1 MIEKLFPRALN
12 SSSDNRLK
20 KKTEMNDAYN
30 VVVTE
35 DFNDFNASTSTGNE
49 GVLKPVKGNVNQ
61 DGVPANL
68 FEGQANRR
76 VLGSVSDA
84 RTGVVYFFVFSERPS
99 EMGVYA
105 YDTTDYLGSGNYVYV
120 PVFRTPEFNFQ
131 EDSVVQGDVVHVS
144 GDGGEFR
151 PILYFTDNVNEP
163 RKLDVLRARAGV
175 DYADNSIHQKDFI
188 TACPKA
194 PMNPITFEF
203 ATDSDRRISDF
214 RRVPGFQFAY
224 QCIYISG
231 EESAISTYSDI
242 AVPPA
247 YLNQGSASSA
257 SLFLDNVCNLT
268 IPALTSGVFNHTE
281 EIESIRILVR
291 KGNAGAFFVV
301 DEIPRGTAGTA
312 SFYSF
317 YNDQVLTGVTTEE
330 EQKQFDSLP
339 RVAQAL
345 SVVENRL
352 FYGNYVEGYDETTV
366 DANLTVSYLD
376 RPENFFDV
384 DISVTPKILP
394 KAPIESLDNSTL
406 IPNSDAGVVN
416 RTAGYQIDTSGL
428 EDTMPADTVISFQI
442 EITPGG
448 NFDLYDSTES
458 YHAGRRV
465 GFSTANSQVPIHT
478 TFANTY
484 GQVFGGQTIRSFA
497 LFGNNAGVNQPSVR
511 WKTTEGDEDGADV
524 KAVYGTSAANA
535 FKLKKSNLT
544 FSVTLRT
551 EQALSDAPNQIRDAI
566 CAAFDESKTLD
577 SSFSI
582 LAIEDEFTYTY
593 NLGFEDPDGSD
604 PDTAVL
610 SGFVT
615 STTGMDMNSASD
627 REKSKLIVAVG
638 NNTGNGISE
647 GGLPAVENYKAPCGY
662 FVVNQA
668 TVQFRLRQLSAL
680 TQGSIQ
686 SAFLAPEISG
696 LSGVDVRTCIPV
708 FGNMRDDALQ
718 DIRVT
723 KPHELYAWRVFS
735 KEYLSANEV
744 SGEFTQD
751 NEHTRG
757 SYLFKGT
764 GNTLLQGQLQ
774 ARRKALGYLDFESDA
789 DLYVTNELIREGIFD
804 DTPPIGSLDAIGV
817 SLMDGEGTFRV
828 KRKNSTST
836 LNDAVGSIN
845 VNTNFTTNIE
855 SASRGYGF
863 TTCFTGIAVHID
875 DMLAGGSESSTGN
888 GYPYSDQGEL
898 ELNVNVSLGLL
909 AGNIN
914 KVTLST
920 NPETMELGLFEQST
934 ANSLAFKE
942 GDLEEVLRLEA
953 ITNAFA
959 DQSDLSGSYRTFK
972 TYANHDFGVVYYD
985 ERGRPGNVNRI
996 GSAYVEGYSNQ
1007 ERGEPLRGRAE
1018 VNVEF
1023 LSDPPTW
1030 AHHYQ
1035 IVYAGN
1041 SSVRDFIQY
1050 SAGGA
1055 YYSVDSEEGTE
1066 NNIYVSLNYLQSNAD
1081 VSYSGSFG
1089 AVAADGTQNLY
1100 VYSPG
1105 DLLRVI
1111 SYNTTAETVIYPNA
1125 HLFEVVDV
1133 VDLGSDVDEN
1143 PLVSSGDVPDH
1154 LQGQFVVVKDQP
1166 TLNGFSFNSVVD
1178 GGNEEQSSFNF
1189 WNNRCIIEI
1198 SSPKSSADP
1207 EDRVYHEIGEVYNV
1221 GRNGLGVYHQT
1232 PSVTLRNGDV
1242 WWRRVAVNIADY
1254 DVANDQFLN
1263 LIQPDDG
1270 GVSESRFRNY
1280 YLESSTFND
1289 TFPGN
1294 NVNGFGK
1301 RKFISSRS
1309 NEVRRFSSVT
1319 YSDRNDYSSSRIRYT
1334 SFNPYNAPFKDLPN
1348 EHGNINVLL
1357 NFSDSL
1363 FVVQED
1369 KASAVPV
1376 SRTVLSDA
1384 LGQDTLIGSDKIL
1397 GNQKFYAGSYG
1408 SDNNPE
1414 SVIKVEN
1421 NIYFAHKS
1429 KGEVYRF
1436 NPSNGIDVISR
1447 KGMNSFFRDA
1457 FQDAILGAGAV
1468 RVVSGYDPLK
1478 DEYLITIS
1486 NFPALTQPSVSL
1498 YTQPNVALLGPPVV
1512 PTGDGTGGGTGGGDN
1527 TGGEINIGGDFVNDI
1542 VVPINDFVDE
1552 LAEPSPGSENVQQL
1566 KEDIELVIEGSGL
1579 GTANVNSHLVGL
1591 PEIIFDPVTFATSV
1605 LATIDMSSFIP
1616 QSVAD
1621 ALGDLDLSISPT
1633 SSASQGTYI
1642 SSQNIIQG
1650 YPTVISGLPTDF
1662 VPSSWGAAGG
1672 LTSPSVY
1679 PDFIQES
1686 GVVVGQDGKI
1696 TLREALETIL
1706 YRQTDLVALQVAGYK
1721 GAEDGISSLD
1731 AQIDVLLAEV
1741 DTVID
1746 AADLGSDPNVAVLR
1760 TEAGI
1765 ARDVLTNHLE
1775 NVLKHN
1781 TPIVLDVIDDSI
1793 PSTYNGF
1800 GVFDVTEY
1808 PINDAVNLNALDT
1821 LKRLVVNLNDSLGAL
1836 LNFQSVDLSQPLSR
1850 LIDSNASLRDQV
1862 EILTDQIQELSISTD
1877 TATLNTTLIEGVN
1890 TSQLNTQTISNL
1902 SGNDGLL
1909 TSNDVVRNLSAEVEF
1924 IVTNVIQNAVDTAL
1938 ENTDNSESI
1947 TEDAAKKITARVIR
1961 EVFKAAGL
1969 DKNPATQFNDPA
1981 SFYQIHRVDERII
1994 ENTDDTSVINQL
2006 ATIIN
2011 PFDTNTDGFINT
2023 TDFFSNINSIDEVY
2037 GRDTFSA
2044 ASGTQGQAFAEL
2056 ISAPASEAYALHVSH
2071 VQSGKTIGL
2080 EPATEDEILRVWFYY
2095 NREIPEDMAGNPTFT
2110 TLSIFVQYLGL
2121 EGAAIQ
2127 QQGVVDKIANV
2138 EGAPQAGSYFSGVAP
2153 QSAFGASVPTLNI
2166 SSNETNQIVSNVL
2179 NDYLNNG

>member
-1 MIEKLFPRALN
+1 MIDKILPRVLN

-35 DFNDFNASTSTGNE
+35 DFDDFNGSTSTGNE
-49 GVLKPVKGNVNQ
+49 GVIKPVKGNVSQ
-61 DGVPANL
+61 AGVPDNL
-68 FEGQANRR
+68 FTDQANRR

-131 EDSVVQGDVVHVS
+131 EDSVVQGDIVHVS

-163 RKLDVLRARAGV
+163 RRLDVLRARAGV

-268 IPALTSGVFNHTE
+268 IPAVSGGVFNYTE

-291 KGNAGAFFVV
+291 KGNTGAFFVV
-301 DEIPRGTAGTA
+301 DEVPRGTAGTA
-312 SFYSF
+312 AFYSF
-317 YNDQVLTGVTTEE
+317 YNDQVLTGITTEE

-366 DANLTVSYLD
+366 DASLSVSYVD

-394 KAPIESLDNSTL
+394 KAPIDSLSSSTL
-406 IPNSDAGVVN
+406 IPNSGVGVVN

-428 EDTMPADTVISFQI
+428 DEAMPADTVISFQL

-448 NFDLYDSTES
+448 NFELYDSTES

-465 GFSTANSQVPIHT
+465 GFASDSTPPVPMNTVVNTSPAVGSTFT
-478 TFANTY
+478 T
-484 GQVFGGQTIRSFA
+484 SLP
-497 LFGNNAGVNQPSVR
+497 LFGSNAGVNQSSVR
-511 WKTTEGDEDGADV
+511 WITTEGDEIGEDV

-535 FKLKKSNLT
+535 FKLKKNNLT

-551 EQALSDAPNQIRDAI
+551 EQALTDAPNQIRDAI
-566 CAAFDESKTLD
+566 CAAFDESKPLDTTL
-577 SSFSI
+577 FSI
-582 LAIEDEFTYTY
+582 LALDDVFTYTY
-593 NLGFEDPDGSD
+593 NLGFEDPDGLN

-615 STTGMDMNSASD
+615 ESTGMDMLSAAD

-638 NNTGNGISE
+638 NNTNNAISNST
-647 GGLPAVENYKAPCGY
+647 GFGSIENFKAPCGY

-680 TQGSIQ
+680 TQGNIQ
-686 SAFLAPEISG
+686 SGFLVPEISG

-708 FGNMRDDALQ
+708 FGNMRGDSLEGDALGGRA
-718 DIRVT
+718 IN
-723 KPHELYAWRVFS
+723 PHELYAWRVFS
-735 KEYLSANEV
+735 KEYLSLNEV
-744 SGEFTQD
+744 SGIFSQD
-751 NEHTRG
+751 DEHTRG
-757 SYLFKGT
+757 SYLFKNT
-764 GNTLLQGQLQ
+764 GNSLLQGQLQ
-774 ARRKALGYLDFESDA
+774 ARRKALGYLEFTSPE
-789 DLYVTNELIREGIFD
+789 DLYITNELIREAF
-804 DTPPIGSLDAIGV
+804 PNESIGNVDAIGV

-828 KRKNSTST
+828 KRKSSSITV
-836 LNDAVGSIN
+836 NDNLGTIN
-845 VNTNFTTNIE
+845 VNTNFTGSIE

-875 DMLAGGSESSTGN
+875 DMSQGGTSATTGN
-888 GYPYSDQGEL
+888 GFPYSFYGEL
-898 ELNVNVSLGLL
+898 ELSVGVNLGLL

-920 NPETMELGLFEQST
+920 NPETMELGLFEQGS
-934 ANSLAFKE
+934 NAFSIKE
-942 GDLEEVLRLEA
+942 TDPEQLLQLES

-985 ERGRPGNVNRI
+985 ERGRPGNVNRL

-1023 LSDPPTW
+1023 QSDPPPW

-1041 SSVRDFIQY
+1041 SSVRDFTQY

-1055 YYSVDSEEGTE
+1055 YYSVGTEAGTE

-1111 SYNTTAETVIYPNA
+1111 SYNTTQETVIYPNA

-1133 VDLGSDVDEN
+1133 VNLGSSVDEN
-1143 PLVSSGDVPDH
+1143 PLVSTGDVPNH
-1154 LQGQFVVVKDQP
+1154 LQGQFVVIKDQP
-1166 TLNGFSFNSVVD
+1166 TINGFSFNSVVA
-1178 GGNEEQSSFNF
+1178 GGNLPESSQHL

-1221 GRNGLGVYHQT
+1221 GRNALGVYHQT
-1232 PSVTLRNGDV
+1232 PNVTLRNGDV

-1254 DVANDQFLN
+1254 DAANNQFLN
-1263 LIQPDDG
+1263 LIRPDDDDDE
-1270 GVSESRFRNY
+1270 VSESRFRNY
-1280 YLESSTFND
+1280 YLETSTFND
-1289 TFPGN
+1289 TFPGTD
-1294 NVNGFGK
+1294 VNGFGK

-1319 YSDRNDYSSSRIRYT
+1319 YSDQNDYSSSRIRYT

-1363 FVVQED
+1363 FVVQQD

-1397 GNQKFYAGSYG
+1397 GNQKFFAGSYG

-1421 NIYFAHKS
+1421 SIYFAHKS

-1436 NPSNGIDVISR
+1436 NPSNGIEVISR
-1447 KGMNSFFRDA
+1447 KGMNAFFRDA
-1457 FQDAILGAGAV
+1457 FQDAITEGGAI

-1486 NFPALTQPSVSL
+1486 NFPALSQPNVSP

-1512 PTGDGTGGGTGGGDN
+1512 PTGDGTGTGGGGDP
-1527 TGGEINIGGDFVNDI
+1527 TGGEINVGGDFVADI
-1542 VVPINDFVDE
+1542 VEPIYDFVDE
-1552 LAEPSPGSENVQQL
+1552 LIDPSPGAEQVVQL
-1566 KEDIELVIEGSGL
+1566 KADIDSAIEA
-1579 GTANVNSHLVGL
+1579 TTN
-1591 PEIIFDPVTFATSV
+1591 ITSV
-1605 LATIDMSSFIP
+1605 TPYQIAGSLDFSFGPGGLNATVNIDMSSLIP
-1616 QSVAD
+1616 QSVANT
-1621 ALGDLDLSISPT
+1621 LGDLNLSISRI
-1633 SSASQGTYI
+1633 SGNSAGTYI
-1642 SSQNIIQG
+1642 ASENIIQG
-1650 YPTVISGLPTDF
+1650 YPTILAGEPLAFEPDVFGP
-1662 VPSSWGAAGG
+1662 GGG
-1672 LTSPSVY
+1672 LFSPEAY
-1679 PDFIQES
+1679 PSFIQDS
-1686 GVVVGQDGKI
+1686 GVIEGQDGNGV
-1696 TLREALETIL
+1696 TMREALETIL
-1706 YRQTDLVALQVAGYK
+1706 YRQTDLIALQIGGYK

-1731 AQIDVLLAEV
+1731 DQIDVLLAEV
-1741 DTVID
+1741 DTAIA
-1746 AADLGSDPNVAVLR
+1746 AADLGSEPNVAVLR
-1760 TEAGI
+1760 SEAGI
-1765 ARDVLTNHLE
+1765 ARDALTDHLV
-1775 NVLKHN
+1775 NVLNHK
-1781 TPIVLDVIDDSI
+1781 TPFTIEAIDPDI
-1793 PSTYNGF
+1793 PSSYNGF
-1800 GVFDVTEY
+1800 GVFDASEY
-1808 PINDAVNLNALDT
+1808 PITDAVNLNALDA
-1821 LKRLVVNLNDSLGAL
+1821 LKRLVINLNDSLGAL
-1836 LNFQSVDLSQPLSR
+1836 LSFESVDLSQPLAR
-1850 LIDSNASLRDQV
+1850 LIDSNSSLRSQV
-1862 EILTDQIQELSISTD
+1862 EVLTDQIQELSISTD
-1877 TATLNTTLIEGVN
+1877 TPTLNTTLIENVN
-1890 TSQLNTQTISNL
+1890 TNQLNTQTLSNL

-1909 TSNDVVRNLSAEVEF
+1909 TSNDVVRNLSTEIEF
-1924 IVTNVIQNAVDTAL
+1924 IIQNTLNSLVSDAVDNALDGVPEINTESVTA
-1938 ENTDNSESI
+1938 
-1947 TEDAAKKITARVIR
+1947 ITADVIR
-1961 EVFKAAGL
+1961 EILKAAGL
-1969 DKNPATQFNDPA
+1969 
-1981 SFYQIHRVDERII
+1981 
-1994 ENTDDTSVINQL
+1994 
-2006 ATIIN
+2006 
-2011 PFDTNTDGFINT
+2011 TDGGVNEAAFETSLIPLRNT
-2023 TDFFSNINSIDEVY
+2023 NDLS
-2037 GRDTFSA
+2037 
-2044 ASGTQGQAFAEL
+2044 L
-2056 ISAPASEAYALHVSH
+2056 ISRIGTIVDPFETNLDGIYTTADQLEILASSEILGTPLQETQPALSGRAVATFISSSALDAYNIYSGHVSE
-2071 VQSGKTIGL
+2071 GL
-2080 EPATEDEILRVWFYY
+2080 AREGATERNVNAAWWFY
-2095 NREIPEDMAGNPTFT
+2095 NREVPAAAESLPFFNEIEGENPNLIEAQALAAASEIVGTGAG
-2110 TLSIFVQYLGL
+2110 
-2121 EGAAIQ
+2121 A
-2127 QQGVVDKIANV
+2127 
-2138 EGAPQAGSYFSGVAP
+2138 YFSAFAP
-2153 QSAFGASVPTLNI
+2153 AFPFGQPNPVLNVPT
-2166 SSNETNQIVSNVL
+2166 SVTNQIISDSIN
-2179 NDYLNNG
+2179 NYLS

>member
-1 MIEKLFPRALN
+1 MIDKILPRVLN

-35 DFNDFNASTSTGNE
+35 DFDDFNGSTSTGNE
-49 GVLKPVKGNVNQ
+49 GVLKPVKGNVSQ
-61 DGVPANL
+61 AGVPDNL
-68 FEGQANRR
+68 FTDQASRR

-131 EDSVVQGDVVHVS
+131 EDSVVQGDIVHVS

-163 RKLDVLRARAGV
+163 RRLDVLRARAGV

-268 IPALTSGVFNHTE
+268 IPAVSGGVFNYTE

-291 KGNAGAFFVV
+291 KGNTGAFFVV
-301 DEIPRGTAGTA
+301 DEVPRGTAGTA
-312 SFYSF
+312 AFYSF
-317 YNDQVLTGVTTEE
+317 YNDQVLTGITTEE

-366 DANLTVSYLD
+366 DASLSVSYVD

-394 KAPIESLDNSTL
+394 KAPIGSLNSSTL
-406 IPNSDAGVVN
+406 IPNSGVGVVN

-428 EDTMPADTVISFQI
+428 DEAMPADTVISFQL

-448 NFDLYDSTES
+448 NFELYDSTES
-458 YHAGRRV
+458 YHSGRRV
-465 GFSTANSQVPIHT
+465 GFDSGSTSAVPMNTVVNSTPAFGSTFT
-478 TFANTY
+478 T
-484 GQVFGGQTIRSFA
+484 SLP
-497 LFGNNAGVNQPSVR
+497 LFGSNAGVNQSSVR
-511 WKTTEGDEDGADV
+511 WITSEGDEDGANV

-535 FKLKKSNLT
+535 FKLKKNNLT

-551 EQALSDAPNQIRDAI
+551 EQALTDAPNQIRDAI
-566 CAAFDESKTLD
+566 CAAFDESKPLDTTL
-577 SSFSI
+577 FSI
-582 LAIEDEFTYTY
+582 LALDDVFTYTY
-593 NLGFEDPDGSD
+593 NLGFEDPDGLD

-615 STTGMDMNSASD
+615 ESTGMDMLSAAD

-638 NNTGNGISE
+638 NNTNDAISNSTSF
-647 GGLPAVENYKAPCGY
+647 GSIENFKAPCGY

-680 TQGSIQ
+680 TQGNIQ
-686 SAFLAPEISG
+686 SGFLVPEISG

-708 FGNMRDDALQ
+708 FGNMRGDSLEGDALGG
-718 DIRVT
+718 RALN
-723 KPHELYAWRVFS
+723 PHELYAWRVFS
-735 KEYLSANEV
+735 KDYLLNHEV
-744 SGEFTQD
+744 SGIFSQD
-751 NEHTRG
+751 DEYTRG
-757 SYLFKGT
+757 SYLFKNT
-764 GNTLLQGQLQ
+764 GNSLLHGQLQ
-774 ARRKALGYLDFESDA
+774 ARRKALGYLEFTSPE
-789 DLYVTNELIREGIFD
+789 DLYKPNELIREAFSNES
-804 DTPPIGSLDAIGV
+804 IGNLDAIGV
-817 SLMDGEGTFRV
+817 SLMDGEATFRV
-828 KRKNSTST
+828 KRKSSSITV
-836 LNDAVGSIN
+836 NDTVGSIN
-845 VNTNFTTNIE
+845 VNTNFGVSIE
-855 SASRGYGF
+855 SASQGYGF

-875 DMLAGGSESSTGN
+875 DMSQGGISVSTGN
-888 GYPYSDQGEL
+888 GFPYSVDGEL
-898 ELNVNVSLGLL
+898 ELRVGVNLGLF

-920 NPETMELGLFEQST
+920 NPETMELGLFEQ
-934 ANSLAFKE
+934 NSDTFSIKQTDPEQLLQ
-942 GDLEEVLRLEA
+942 LES

-985 ERGRPGNVNRI
+985 ERGRPGNVNRL

-1023 LSDPPTW
+1023 QSDPPPW

-1041 SSVRDFIQY
+1041 SSVRDFTQY

-1055 YYSVDSEEGTE
+1055 YYSVGTEAGTE

-1089 AVAADGTQNLY
+1089 AVAADGTKNLY

-1125 HLFEVVDV
+1125 HLFEVIDV
-1133 VDLGSDVDEN
+1133 VNLGSSVDEN
-1143 PLVSSGDVPDH
+1143 PLVSTGDVPNH
-1154 LQGQFVVVKDQP
+1154 LQGQFVVLKDQP
-1166 TLNGFSFNSVVD
+1166 TINGFSFNSVVA
-1178 GGNEEQSSFNF
+1178 GGNLPESSQHL

-1221 GRNGLGVYHQT
+1221 GRNALGVYHQT

-1254 DVANDQFLN
+1254 DADNNQFLN
-1263 LIQPDDG
+1263 LIRPDDDDDE
-1270 GVSESRFRNY
+1270 VSESRFRNY
-1280 YLESSTFND
+1280 YLETSTFND

-1294 NVNGFGK
+1294 DVNGFGK

-1319 YSDRNDYSSSRIRYT
+1319 YSDKNDYSSSRIRYT

-1348 EHGNINVLL
+1348 EHGNINALL

-1363 FVVQED
+1363 FVVQQD

-1397 GNQKFYAGSYG
+1397 GNQKFFAGSYG

-1421 NIYFAHKS
+1421 SIYFAHKS

-1436 NPSNGIDVISR
+1436 NPSNGIEVISR
-1447 KGMNSFFRDA
+1447 KGMNAFFRDA
-1457 FQDAILGAGAV
+1457 FQDAITEGGAI

-1486 NFPALTQPSVSL
+1486 NFPALSQPNVSP

-1512 PTGDGTGGGTGGGDN
+1512 PTGDGTGTGGGGDP
-1527 TGGEINIGGDFVNDI
+1527 TGGEINVGGDFVADI
-1542 VVPINDFVDE
+1542 VEPIYDFVDE
-1552 LAEPSPGSENVQQL
+1552 LIDPSPGAEQVVQL
-1566 KEDIELVIEGSGL
+1566 KADIDSAIEA
-1579 GTANVNSHLVGL
+1579 TAN
-1591 PEIIFDPVTFATSV
+1591 ITSV
-1605 LATIDMSSFIP
+1605 APYQIPGTQVATFGPGGLNVLFNLDMSSLIP
-1616 QSVAD
+1616 QSVANT
-1621 ALGDLDLSISPT
+1621 LGDLNLSISPFATT
-1633 SSASQGTYI
+1633 SAGTYI
-1642 SSQNIIQG
+1642 ASENIIQG
-1650 YPTVISGLPTDF
+1650 YPSILANDPTAFEPDVF
-1662 VPSSWGAAGG
+1662 GGG
-1672 LTSPSVY
+1672 LFAPEAYPS
-1679 PDFIQES
+1679 FIQEN
-1686 GVVVGQDGKI
+1686 GVIEGQDGNGV
-1696 TLREALETIL
+1696 TMREALETIL
-1706 YRQTDLVALQVAGYK
+1706 YRQTDLIALQIGGYK

-1731 AQIDVLLAEV
+1731 DQIDVLLAEV
-1741 DTVID
+1741 DTAIA
-1746 AADLGSDPNVAVLR
+1746 AADLGSEPNVAVLR
-1760 TEAGI
+1760 SEAGI
-1765 ARDVLTNHLE
+1765 ARDALTDHLV
-1775 NVLKHN
+1775 NVLNHK
-1781 TPIVLDVIDDSI
+1781 TPFTIEVIDPDI
-1793 PSTYNGF
+1793 PSSYNGF
-1800 GVFDVTEY
+1800 GVFDASEY
-1808 PINDAVNLNALDT
+1808 PITDAVNLNALDA
-1821 LKRLVVNLNDSLGAL
+1821 LKRLVINLNDSLGSL
-1836 LNFQSVDLSQPLSR
+1836 LSFESVDLSQPLAR
-1850 LIDSNASLRDQV
+1850 LIDSNSSLRSQV
-1862 EILTDQIQELSISTD
+1862 EVLTDQIQELSISTD
-1877 TATLNTTLIEGVN
+1877 TPTLNTTLIENVN
-1890 TSQLNTQTISNL
+1890 TNQLNTQTLSNL

-1909 TSNDVVRNLSAEVEF
+1909 TSNDVVRNLSTEIEF
-1924 IVTNVIQNAVDTAL
+1924 IIQNTLNSLVSDAVDNALDGVPEINTESVTA
-1938 ENTDNSESI
+1938 
-1947 TEDAAKKITARVIR
+1947 ITADVIR
-1961 EVFKAAGL
+1961 EILKAAGL
-1969 DKNPATQFNDPA
+1969 
-1981 SFYQIHRVDERII
+1981 
-1994 ENTDDTSVINQL
+1994 
-2006 ATIIN
+2006 
-2011 PFDTNTDGFINT
+2011 TDGGVNEVAFETSLIPLRNT
-2023 TDFFSNINSIDEVY
+2023 NDLS
-2037 GRDTFSA
+2037 
-2044 ASGTQGQAFAEL
+2044 L
-2056 ISAPASEAYALHVSH
+2056 ISRIGTIADPFETNLDGLYTVADTISILAAEELLGTPISQTQPALSGRAVADFISSSALDAYNIYSGHVSE
-2071 VQSGKTIGL
+2071 GL
-2080 EPATEDEILRVWFYY
+2080 AREGATERNVNAAWWFY
-2095 NREIPEDMAGNPTFT
+2095 NREVP
-2110 TLSIFVQYLGL
+2110 
-2121 EGAAIQ
+2121 AA
-2127 QQGVVDKIANV
+2127 AESLPFFNEV
-2138 EGAPQAGSYFSGVAP
+2138 EGADPNLIEAQARGAASDIVGTGTGAYFSAFAP
-2153 QSAFGASVPTLNI
+2153 AFPLGQLNPVLDVPT
-2166 SSNETNQIVSNVL
+2166 SVTNQIISDSIN
-2179 NDYLNNG
+2179 NYLS

>member
-1 MIEKLFPRALN
+1 MIDKILPRVLN

-35 DFNDFNASTSTGNE
+35 DFDDFNGSTSTGNE
-49 GVLKPVKGNVNQ
+49 GVLKPVKGNVSQ
-61 DGVPANL
+61 AGVPDNL
-68 FEGQANRR
+68 FTDQANRR

-131 EDSVVQGDVVHVS
+131 EDSVVQGDIVHVS

-163 RKLDVLRARAGV
+163 RRLDVLRARAGV
-175 DYADNSIHQKDFI
+175 DYTDNSIHQKDFI

-268 IPALTSGVFNHTE
+268 IPAVSGGVFNYTE

-291 KGNAGAFFVV
+291 KGNTGAFFAV
-301 DEIPRGTAGTA
+301 DEVPRGTAGTA
-312 SFYSF
+312 AFYSF
-317 YNDQVLTGVTTEE
+317 YNDQVLTGITTEE

-366 DANLTVSYLD
+366 DASLSVSYVD

-394 KAPIESLDNSTL
+394 KAPIDSLNSSTL
-406 IPNSDAGVVN
+406 IPNTGVGVVN

-428 EDTMPADTVISFQI
+428 DETMPADTVISFQL

-448 NFDLYDSTES
+448 NFELYDSTES

-465 GFSTANSQVPIHT
+465 GFASDSTPVPMNTVVNTNAIAASTIT
-478 TFANTY
+478 T
-484 GQVFGGQTIRSFA
+484 SLP
-497 LFGNNAGVNQPSVR
+497 LFGSNAGVNQSSVR
-511 WKTTEGDEDGADV
+511 WITTEGDEIGADV

-535 FKLKKSNLT
+535 FKLKKNNLT

-551 EQALSDAPNQIRDAI
+551 EQALTDAPNQIRDAI

-577 SSFSI
+577 TTLFSI
-582 LAIEDEFTYTY
+582 LALDDVFTYTY
-593 NLGFEDPDGSD
+593 NLGFEDPDGLD

-615 STTGMDMNSASD
+615 ESTGMDMLSAAD

-638 NNTGNGISE
+638 NNTNDAISNLDDF
-647 GGLPAVENYKAPCGY
+647 GSIENFKAPCGY

-680 TQGSIQ
+680 TQGNIQ
-686 SAFLAPEISG
+686 SGFLVPEISG

-708 FGNMRDDALQ
+708 FGNMRDDDLQ
-718 DIRVT
+718 DDRVLN
-723 KPHELYAWRVFS
+723 PHKLYAWRVFS
-735 KEYLSANEV
+735 KEYLSVNEV

-751 NEHTRG
+751 NDHTRG
-757 SYLFKGT
+757 SYLFKNT
-764 GNTLLQGQLQ
+764 GNSLLQGQLQ
-774 ARRKALGYLDFESDA
+774 ARRKALGYLEFTSPE
-789 DLYVTNELIREGIFD
+789 DLYITNELIREAF
-804 DTPPIGSLDAIGV
+804 PNESIGNVDAIGV
-817 SLMDGEGTFRV
+817 SLMDGEGTYRV
-828 KRKNSTST
+828 KPKTQ
-836 LNDAVGSIN
+836 SIGPIIDGIQ
-845 VNTNFTTNIE
+845 VNTWVFGSSTV
-855 SASRGYGF
+855 ASSGFGF
-863 TTCFTGIAVHID
+863 TVCFTGIAVHID
-875 DMLAGGSESSTGN
+875 DMTQGGTSASTGN
-888 GYPYSDQGEL
+888 GYPYAQQNILNNGLS
-898 ELNVNVSLGLL
+898 LNVNVNTGGLFGTGL
-909 AGNIN
+909 NAIN
-914 KVTLST
+914 AVSFDS
-920 NPETMELGLFEQST
+920 NPETMELGLFEQGS
-934 ANSLAFKE
+934 NNFSIKE
-942 GDLEEVLRLEA
+942 TDPEQLLQLES

-985 ERGRPGNVNRI
+985 ERGRPGNVNRL

-1023 LSDPPTW
+1023 QSDPPPW

-1041 SSVRDFIQY
+1041 SSVRDFTQY

-1055 YYSVDSEEGTE
+1055 YYSVGTEAGTE

-1111 SYNTTAETVIYPNA
+1111 SYNTTQETVIYPNA

-1133 VDLGSDVDEN
+1133 VNLGSSVDEN
-1143 PLVSSGDVPDH
+1143 PLVSTGDVPNH
-1154 LQGQFVVVKDQP
+1154 LQGQFVVIKDQP
-1166 TLNGFSFNSVVD
+1166 TINGFSFNSVVA
-1178 GGNEEQSSFNF
+1178 GGNLPESSQHL

-1221 GRNGLGVYHQT
+1221 GRNALGVYHQT
-1232 PSVTLRNGDV
+1232 PNVTLRNGDV

-1254 DVANDQFLN
+1254 DAANNQFLN
-1263 LIQPDDG
+1263 LIRPDDDDDE
-1270 GVSESRFRNY
+1270 VSESRFRNY
-1280 YLESSTFND
+1280 YLETSTFND

-1294 NVNGFGK
+1294 DVNGFGK

-1319 YSDRNDYSSSRIRYT
+1319 YSDQNDYSSSRIRYT

-1348 EHGNINVLL
+1348 EHGNINALL

-1363 FVVQED
+1363 FVVQQD

-1397 GNQKFYAGSYG
+1397 GNQKFFAGSYG

-1421 NIYFAHKS
+1421 SIYFAHKS

-1436 NPSNGIDVISR
+1436 NPSNGIEVISR
-1447 KGMNSFFRDA
+1447 KGMNAFFRDA
-1457 FQDAILGAGAV
+1457 FQDAITEGGAI

-1486 NFPALTQPSVSL
+1486 NFPALSQPNVSP

-1512 PTGDGTGGGTGGGDN
+1512 PTGDGTGTGGGGDP
-1527 TGGEINIGGDFVNDI
+1527 TGGEINVGGDFVADI
-1542 VVPINDFVDE
+1542 VEPIYDFVDE
-1552 LAEPSPGSENVQQL
+1552 LIDPSPGAEQVVQL
-1566 KEDIELVIEGSGL
+1566 KADIESAIEA
-1579 GTANVNSHLVGL
+1579 TAN
-1591 PEIIFDPVTFATSV
+1591 ITSV
-1605 LATIDMSSFIP
+1605 TPYQIPGSLVFTFEPDGLRATVNIDMSSLIP
-1616 QSVAD
+1616 QSVANT
-1621 ALGDLDLSISPT
+1621 LGDLNLSISRISGT
-1633 SSASQGTYI
+1633 SAGTYI
-1642 SSQNIIQG
+1642 ASENIIQG
-1650 YPTVISGLPTDF
+1650 YPNILAGGPTDF
-1662 VPSSWGAAGG
+1662 EPDVFGPGGG
-1672 LTSPSVY
+1672 LFSPEAY
-1679 PDFIQES
+1679 PSFIQDN
-1686 GVVVGQDGKI
+1686 GVIEGQDGNGV
-1696 TLREALETIL
+1696 TMREALETIL
-1706 YRQTDLVALQVAGYK
+1706 YRQTDLIALQIGGYK

-1731 AQIDVLLAEV
+1731 DQIDVLLAEV
-1741 DTVID
+1741 DTAIA
-1746 AADLGSDPNVAVLR
+1746 AADLGSEPNVAVLR
-1760 TEAGI
+1760 SEAGI
-1765 ARDVLTNHLE
+1765 ARDALTGHLV
-1775 NVLKHN
+1775 NVLNHKN
-1781 TPIVLDVIDDSI
+1781 PFTIEVIDPDI
-1793 PSTYNGF
+1793 PSSYNGF
-1800 GVFDVTEY
+1800 GVFDASEY
-1808 PINDAVNLNALDT
+1808 PITDAVNLNALDA
-1821 LKRLVVNLNDSLGAL
+1821 LKRLVINLNDSLGAL
-1836 LNFQSVDLSQPLSR
+1836 LSFESVDLSQPLAR
-1850 LIDSNASLRDQV
+1850 LIDSNSSLRSQV
-1862 EILTDQIQELSISTD
+1862 EVLTDQIQELSISTD
-1877 TATLNTTLIEGVN
+1877 TPTLNTTLIENVN
-1890 TSQLNTQTISNL
+1890 TNQLNTQTLSNL

-1909 TSNDVVRNLSAEVEF
+1909 TSNDVVRNLSTEIEF
-1924 IVTNVIQNAVDTAL
+1924 IIQNTLNSLVSDAVDNALDGVPEINTESVTA
-1938 ENTDNSESI
+1938 
-1947 TEDAAKKITARVIR
+1947 ITADVIR
-1961 EVFKAAGL
+1961 EILKAAGL
-1969 DKNPATQFNDPA
+1969 
-1981 SFYQIHRVDERII
+1981 
-1994 ENTDDTSVINQL
+1994 
-2006 ATIIN
+2006 
-2011 PFDTNTDGFINT
+2011 TDGGVNEAAFKTSLIPLRNT
-2023 TDFFSNINSIDEVY
+2023 NDLS
-2037 GRDTFSA
+2037 
-2044 ASGTQGQAFAEL
+2044 L
-2056 ISAPASEAYALHVSH
+2056 ISRIGTIVDPFETNLDGSYTTADQLEILASSEILGTPLQEAQPALSGRAVATFISSSALDAYNIYSGHVSE
-2071 VQSGKTIGL
+2071 GL
-2080 EPATEDEILRVWFYY
+2080 AREGATERNVNAAWWFY
-2095 NREIPEDMAGNPTFT
+2095 NREVPAAAESLPFFNEIGEVDPNQIE
-2110 TLSIFVQYLGL
+2110 VQAA
-2121 EGAAIQ
+2121 GAASQIV
-2127 QQGVVDKIANV
+2127 GT
-2138 EGAPQAGSYFSGVAP
+2138 GAGAYFSAFAP
-2153 QSAFGASVPTLNI
+2153 AFPFGQPNPVLNVPT
-2166 SSNETNQIVSNVL
+2166 SVTNQIISDSIN
-2179 NDYLNNG
+2179 NYLS